1 MKINVFH
8 DNSDEGF
15 ILFWRSCLDWLGLA
29 DIFLVWCKLA
39 RKGKNKNKRATFRAQ
54 YMLMLVGER
63 NATVPIDCYL
73 HIVTTAQ

>member
-1 MKINVFH
+1 MTILTRALFH
-8 DNSDEGF
+8 FGEVA
-15 ILFWRSCLDWLGLA
+15 WGLA
-29 DIFLVWCKLA
+29 EIFLVWCKLA